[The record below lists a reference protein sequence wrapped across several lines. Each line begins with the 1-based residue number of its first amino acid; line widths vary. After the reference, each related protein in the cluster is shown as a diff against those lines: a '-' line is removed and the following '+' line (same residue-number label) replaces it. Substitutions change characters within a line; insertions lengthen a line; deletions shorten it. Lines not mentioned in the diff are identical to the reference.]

1 MKESWLT
8 KRLAAFVLA
17 PCVALAGFAIALPAT
32 FFPAAEKA
40 NATDRAATDH
50 SGPIGTDNDPW
61 PQSFPRDTSLHHES
75 KLKSGRIALVFDFDA
90 RYTWESMGGYNFEQR
105 NQIKQYL
112 QNLKGAP
119 VQVGIYTFDRF
130 DRPDND
136 YPNVAWGNTP
146 DLPATSLDNKEGF
159 DKVMKKLDSLDAT
172 GGTKRRKPDA
182 TDNFSNQEQGLQK
195 VINDMK
201 KYRYTDV
208 FLFTTGVPNR
218 CGVKDVGCDPD
229 AMIDQAK
236 RDPDKKKFLEDSGVV
251 NVKDWDKY
259 TFDRKGVVAAAL
271 KSYELQ
277 KGTPEWPGAK
287 LRLMHMNFYYGV
299 NPKECPNDREKRLIE
314 YAGYML
320 GKKITYTTS
329 QGCQITFNNVNF
341 DNGETLTDRWIA
353 IRHSGHLNRWD
364 TDRDWIN
371 KHPNKKVIIDA
382 CNKWHGI
389 GVKTLTRWDGI
400 FQDEVKL
407 GGGDGNQMCNHV
419 RDGKFGQ
426 TIVKWLR
433 KTRGLAVIKDVVDQ
447 DLRYIKPNAGRT
459 IQIVRNNDSATYNYL
474 AGSDGMVDEDTS
486 TGYPVAKVVV
496 PETSGKSAGHKQTAT
511 EILTPFKGTDNQLHT
526 GRCVGWSVGEKPE
539 LFYPL
544 NYSLDE
550 WGYTGFR
557 FSNEQQAKYNLI
569 KCAMYSRP
577 LQEVQI
583 VKRATTA
590 KDDPIATV
598 LGGTI
603 EKPDG
608 GASYAF
614 GWKCTDPLGLNPQE
628 VISEGSPD
636 NKGNILTIK
645 GKVNNVYD
653 WNPIG
658 IGREVTVPAA
668 SGGNPTAKSMLPVGS
683 RCEITEKISLP
694 SGYYPNEPEKTRA
707 KANQLFTSENRVTG
721 RNYKIEIPT
730 NASEEVKKDPEL
742 VGQKKTED
750 TSKGDS
756 QAAESHTFGATIN
769 YQAGSTS
776 ESGVSPVSQLVSI
789 TTYKSKKAGIKF
801 TLELTNSDGDQAFNT
816 LKEEELN
823 GRREKTLPVYYNCRF
838 MPDSKKPLELPETNQ
853 GYIPTPVQSG
863 WIYVP
868 VTTDKTTNR
877 TTGVAYLGY
886 QGVNLKD
893 GTLPKQDGHDLM
905 IPTWPVGTHCL
916 FDTVASAE
924 TGQSESKP
932 LQLPGFSSENSYK
945 STLCGADN
953 GSLNQC
959 GNKFFWVGSNKNH
972 EIHLTQNF
980 KRLYGKLQ
988 VTKLLQGAAE
998 KEFDAKSQ
1006 GVGHGYRMVLA
1017 CKQSGV
1023 PVPLEGNKNPGMTV
1037 WQGKPVTV
1045 GGVPAQADCTIT
1057 EDLSKTKI
1065 KNVEIHAPKPQTVK
1079 ITDLA
1084 QANRVMVTNALSYKK
1099 RTLRIQYNTGFDR
1112 NMTDDLKSLIN
1123 NREKTLTVNCTDMD
1137 GREVKFSGGSSLT
1150 VSGASG
1156 TANVS
1161 NVPAGSKCTVSADT
1175 TGFSV
1180 TLGGGKTYTIQVEST
1195 PVEVSIPDS
1204 DEANATVQAQFST
1217 SPAGKISIASAVK
1230 QWPVYNSVKSTLD
1243 NKKLHAVITCGTKKY
1258 WESDLNLDNK
1268 LLTVT
1273 PAASATA
1280 KIPENTPCNLEVN
1293 IDEWPE
1299 QVEVT
1304 TAMRGVNSGTQSGSK
1319 WTTGKSLSFPFTSP
1333 GSTTS
1338 TTLTLEHRFTEE
1350 MTPATLTLNEPSMW
1364 TSADPGE
1371 TDANKRFPVPVSWKN
1386 ALVEANSGISA
1397 NVRCEFGSDT
1407 FSSPLRFDKSTKS
1420 ITTQVPKGWNCGFT
1434 VDRDAL
1440 GISGTTLRQVTWQV
1454 GSGNHATTTEGYEYS
1469 TTGDQGS
1476 PNLPSASS
1484 PSTPSV
1490 SGEASAPKKSVNI
1503 SWKSQNGF
1511 QAFLDRDYRMQLASF
1526 NVKKKVGGEGVGAIP
1541 AEFQFQIHY
1550 SCTLNGKPIPLPQ
1563 PAAINTQQFP
1573 TTVANGTEAWDAQ
1586 TALKKTLKD
1595 RLQTIGSTAPM
1606 SQSISIVRFQQ
1617 GEWHP
1622 IDALPAGAVCT
1633 LYEDSKATVDSS
1645 RLDNYWT
1652 HTGGYRGR
1660 EKEFTCQESSQECSL
1675 SGTTADGMNQVKIA
1689 LSTDVRPRKNADY
1702 EAKNNATTKNGV
1714 PLNPHVPET
1723 LPENFSGTVVP
1734 WNNYTF
1740 NKAKNLQL
1748 TMKVKGTGKELV
1760 AGKTLQARL
1769 YCKPPAMR
1777 KQDGTLAETQSMKGR
1792 NPVNISLDF
1801 KVEKP
1806 NSESA
1811 GASPNASGK
1820 AQIQNTSTDQEY
1832 VLTATSG
1839 LRLPVNYKCVI
1850 AQKNFPLGDGV
1861 LNTVITPG
1869 TDSVTMAKTTFATVN
1884 PPVSGSNIATEE
1896 QLKEFYTTMGGADL
1910 NSPYVR
1916 EYEDDGYYKDS
1927 QAEGNKPQKT
1937 VDPNVFQGM
1946 DENFIAGF
1954 QMPAQLA
1961 EDKTVSFTLTNTV
1974 QRQGVNLTASHK
1986 LIDAVSG
1993 YYNFGQLNP
2002 SGYKL
2007 AYKCE
2012 DKYLRQVKDKDKP
2025 QIYEGEIALANGASA
2040 VPVFTADDT
2049 NTAVAFVPATSSC
2062 QFRLKNAGAD
2072 PLADNTAIQLVT
2084 TVKAE
2089 HDIKFDDRFNN
2100 GKRAPGKTPE
2110 ALEIG
2115 NLVVDNEG
2123 DPRNPVL
2130 FEKNP
2135 NSNPNSP
2142 GSQSAGTGGGSTG
2155 STSGSNTAPL
2165 QAQLNFET
2173 WYFTGQQKYSV
2184 MTYAYGTQHDTA
2196 IPADTSF
2203 GYNYKCTPPKGFP
2216 AATFGELN
2224 GNFSQTL
2231 NQQESLGRNN
2241 TDNIKVVPEGTIC
2254 QVNGTWKDSQLPYLK
2269 VVTSRVKNTP
2279 EMWKK
2284 VPGSDQLQPDFSMSG
2299 LEWNLIAHKEKPN
2312 FSVTLDKD
2320 NPDGVIVHTVY
2331 RNGAEV
2337 YVRRVDKPATSST
2350 VNTVTGAKFDLCIAD
2365 QNSCLKSDSN
2375 SILASASWLKFEP
2388 VPGNSGVYKATLA
2401 PGTYWLGTTDTGKG
2415 NQTELLW
2422 QRYKFEVKVTKDNA
2436 CTNTDTFVEL
2446 APETKHSGLVDLQ
2459 QRQLENTPT
2468 TGTGTTTPASGTGA
2482 GTNPATPGSPSTN
2495 PASPSTPTTP
2505 SSGTTSGIAAPP
2517 EPQCLVNAAL
2527 GFTKWDVDVA
2537 DIRFGDLPLT
2547 GGRMLWLLGAA
2558 GTMLAGAVAL
2568 MVRNRRR
2575 DVNNA

>member
-1 MKESWLT
+1 MT

-32 FFPAAEKA
+32 FFPVAEKA

-218 CGVKDVGCDPD
+218 CGVKDVGCNPD
-229 AMIDQAK
+229 AMIAQAK
-236 RDPDKKKFLEDSGVV
+236 QDSDKWKFLKDSGVV
-251 NVKDWDKY
+251 NVRDWDKY

-277 KGTPEWPGAK
+277 KGTSEWPGAK

-299 NPKECPNDREKRLIE
+299 NPKECPNNREKRLIE

-329 QGCQITFNNVNF
+329 RGCQITFNNVNF

-364 TDRDWIN
+364 TDREWIN

-382 CNKWHGI
+382 CNQWHGI
-389 GVKTLTRWDGI
+389 GVTTLTIQKKGI
-400 FQDEVKL
+400 FPVKVKL
-407 GGGDGNQMCNHV
+407 GGEDGNQMCNHV

-447 DLRYIKPNAGRT
+447 DLRYIKPNADRT
-459 IQIVRNNDSATYNYL
+459 IQIVRNNSATYNYL

-486 TGYPVAKVVV
+486 TGDPVAKVVV

-511 EILTPFKGTDNQLHT
+511 EILTPFKGTDSQLHT
-526 GRCVGWSVGEKPE
+526 GRCVGWSVGEEPE

-557 FSNEQQAKYNLI
+557 FTKEQQDRYSLI

-668 SGGNPTAKSMLPVGS
+668 SGGKPTAKSMLPVGS
-683 RCEITEKISLP
+683 RCEVTEKISLP
-694 SGYYPNEPEKTRA
+694 SGYYPDEPEKTRA

-816 LKEEELN
+816 LKEDELN

-886 QGVNLKD
+886 QGVNLRD

-972 EIHLTQNF
+972 EIRLTQNF
-980 KRLYGKLQ
+980 NRLYGQLEVIKKLDGKAAGRGYRNYPMEMQ
-988 VTKLLQGAAE
+988 CIQKGWYLELNKPASENIDSITTRKFSITPQKSTLVDKVPAEAVCTLTEKPLAIPGVNVTKPN
-998 KEFDAKSQ
+998 
-1006 GVGHGYRMVLA
+1006 
-1017 CKQSGV
+1017 
-1023 PVPLEGNKNPGMTV
+1023 PVSVK
-1037 WQGKPVTV
+1037 VT
-1045 GGVPAQADCTIT
+1045 
-1057 EDLSKTKI
+1057 DLSRALPV
-1065 KNVEIHAPKPQTVK
+1065 N
-1079 ITDLA
+1079 ITNKLDYE
-1084 QANRVMVTNALSYKK
+1084 N
-1099 RTLRIQYNTGFDR
+1099 
-1112 NMTDDLKSLIN
+1112 KSLNITYKDKKFTFGSNISEKLRAGIN
-1123 NREKTLTVNCTDMD
+1123 SHEKTMSVRCIDAE
-1137 GREVKFSGGSSLT
+1137 GRLAKDDSVTINESSGSAK
-1150 VSGASG
+1150 VSDIP
-1156 TANVS
+1156 VE
-1161 NVPAGSKCTVSADT
+1161 SKCTVSMDT
-1175 TGFSV
+1175 TSFSV
-1180 TLGGGKTYTIQVEST
+1180 MGEDNKYHTIHVESW
-1195 PVEVSIPDS
+1195 PVSVTIPVDK
-1204 DEANATVQAQFST
+1204 DGEAQISAAFTHPIAGQFT
-1217 SPAGKISIASAVK
+1217 IASIVK
-1230 QWPVYNSVKSTLD
+1230 QWPAFESVKKGISNQTLSTEISCL
-1243 NKKLHAVITCGTKKY
+1243 NKTYKN
-1258 WESDLNLDNK
+1258 SLNLDSGFVTINGTDIPASTNCNLK
-1268 LLTVT
+1268 VTMFNGSWPETVT
-1273 PAASATA
+1273 GTTTLQGGSSHITNTAVMNFPFVSPAATDSA
-1280 KIPENTPCNLEVN
+1280 
-1293 IDEWPE
+1293 
-1299 QVEVT
+1299 
-1304 TAMRGVNSGTQSGSK
+1304 S
-1319 WTTGKSLSFPFTSP
+1319 
-1333 GSTTS
+1333 
-1338 TTLTLEHRFTEE
+1338 LTLEHVFKSASSTAKFSLSDS
-1350 MTPATLTLNEPSMW
+1350 TIW
-1364 TSADPGE
+1364 TSADS
-1371 TDANKRFPVPVSWKN
+1371 TDATQGDNPLVPEKWKSALLVGSTSVAAAIKCSHGSDSVTRPLQLTSSGSVADAEIPQGWDCTLETSTDALKLKGADLRKSSWSVTEGSTSIKSEHGYVYQNSTAPDVPVS
-1386 ALVEANSGISA
+1386 L
-1397 NVRCEFGSDT
+1397 
-1407 FSSPLRFDKSTKS
+1407 
-1420 ITTQVPKGWNCGFT
+1420 
-1434 VDRDAL
+1434 
-1440 GISGTTLRQVTWQV
+1440 
-1454 GSGNHATTTEGYEYS
+1454 
-1469 TTGDQGS
+1469 
-1476 PNLPSASS
+1476 
-1484 PSTPSV
+1484 
-1490 SGEASAPKKSVNI
+1490 
-1503 SWKSQNGF
+1503 SWKSSKDTFAAKLTNE
-1511 QAFLDRDYRMQLASF
+1511 YRMQLASF

-1550 SCTLNGKPIPLPQ
+1550 SCTLNGKQIPLPQ
-1563 PAAINTQQFP
+1563 PAAINNPQFP
-1573 TTVANGTEAWDAQ
+1573 TTVANRTEAWDAQ

-1595 RLQTIGSTAPM
+1595 RLQTIDSNAPM

-1622 IDALPAGAVCT
+1622 IDALPAGTVCT

-1675 SGTTADGMNQVKIA
+1675 SGTTAGGMNQVKIA
-1689 LSTDVRPRKNADY
+1689 LSTDVSPRKNAYYRKKTVDQ
-1702 EAKNNATTKNGV
+1702 AGDNATTKDGV

-1723 LPENFSGTVVP
+1723 LPENFSGTMVL

-1760 AGKTLQARL
+1760 AGKTLQTRL

-1792 NPVNISLDF
+1792 NPINISLDF

-1820 AQIQNTSTDQEY
+1820 AQIQNTSTEQEY

-1850 AQKNFPLGDGV
+1850 AQKNFPLRDGV

-1869 TDSVTMAKTTFATVN
+1869 TDSVAMAKTTFATVN
-1884 PPVSGSNIATEE
+1884 PPVPGSNIATEE
-1896 QLKEFYTTMGGADL
+1896 QLKEFYTTMGGTDL

-1961 EDKTVSFTLTNTV
+1961 EDKTVSFTLTNTI

-1993 YYNFGQLNP
+1993 YYNFRQLNP
-2002 SGYKL
+2002 PGYKL

-2040 VPVFTADDT
+2040 VQVFTADDT

-2089 HDIKFDDRFNN
+2089 RDIKLDDRFNN
-2100 GKRAPGKTPE
+2100 GKRASGKTPE

-2123 DPRNPVL
+2123 NPRNPVL

-2142 GSQSAGTGGGSTG
+2142 GSQTAGTGGGSTG
-2155 STSGSNTAPL
+2155 STSGGNAAPL

-2196 IPADTSF
+2196 IPANTSF
-2203 GYNYKCTPPKGFP
+2203 DYNFKCTPPKGFP
-2216 AATFGELN
+2216 AVTFSELSDS
-2224 GNFSQTL
+2224 FSQTL

-2241 TDNIKVVPEGTIC
+2241 ADNIKVVPEGTIC
-2254 QVNGTWKDSQLPYLK
+2254 KVNGTWKDSQLPYLK

-2388 VPGNSGVYKATLA
+2388 VPGNSGVYKAILA

-2482 GTNPATPGSPSTN
+2482 GTNPATPGSTSTN
-2495 PASPSTPTTP
+2495 PANPSTPTTP
-2505 SSGTTSGIAAPP
+2505 SSGTTSGTAAPP
-2517 EPQCLVNAAL
+2517 EPQCLVNAAP

-2537 DIRFGDLPLT
+2537 DILFGDLPLT
-2547 GGRMLWLLGAA
+2547 GGRMPWLLGAA

-2568 MVRNRRR
+2568 MIRNRRR